1 MIENT
6 LNELIQALR
15 ENTAALQARTNTAAP
30 NTVATAPTDEVISE
44 DTKPTPVATKK
55 GKADTPSVPAKVK
68 TPTQPEAV
76 DHVDVDEVIAEI
88 QGVVKAKMLKGDSE
102 EVKAAWTAVLKGY
115 GIPRIAELRNDPARL
130 VEALGKAKAL

>member
-15 ENTAALQARTNTAAP
+15 ENTAAMQARSTAAP
-30 NTVATAPTDEVISE
+30 ITVATDDATEAISE
-44 DTKPTPVATKK
+44 DTRPTPVATKK
-55 GKADTPSVPAKVK
+55 PKAGTPSIPAKVVI
-68 TPTQPEAV
+68 PNQPEAA

-88 QGVVKAKMLKGDSE
+88 QSVVKKAMVTGDPE
-102 EVKAAWTAVLKGY
+102 AVKVAWTAVLKGY

-130 VEALGKAKAL
+130 VEALGKAKTL